1 MDGSGNDG
9 ARNWLA
15 ALAAQGRAEQIDA
28 ADDVYGWLVGSWDL
42 QVLHYR
48 GQDLRDE
55 RITGEVHFGWA
66 LEGRAIQDVWIMP
79 NRADRAAGR
88 MPSDPLNNMYGTT
101 LRVWDATLRAWR
113 ITWINAARD
122 HRETQLGR
130 RVGNEIVQTG
140 ARADGQATRWR
151 FTEITPERFRWI
163 GESLAADGATWQ
175 LEGQFI
181 ATRMTGQP

>member
-1 MDGSGNDG
+1 MDGTDNES
-9 ARNWLA
+9 APSWLT
-15 ALAAQGRAEQIDA
+15 ALAAPARAAAIDA
-28 ADDVYGWLVGSWDL
+28 TDDVYGGLVGSWDL

-48 GQDLRDE
+48 GQDVRDA

-88 MPSDPLNNMYGTT
+88 LPRDPLNNMYGTT
-101 LRVWDATLRAWR
+101 LRVWDAALRAWR

-163 GESLAADGATWQ
+163 GESLAPDGATWQ

-181 ATRMTGQP
+181 ATRMAGRP